1 MEIQDFGEKIGGAK
15 KDLWK
20 DRGLSVDDLLN
31 MNEAEKLKLIK
42 KDNIW
47 KKPDYQQMVADG
59 LPIRVAFF
67 IKTIRDATPTKPIL
81 YYSDVSADII
91 EEKQTNYI
99 NFVGKLR
106 DYIMNISTESE
117 ILNFYDDFMSKYI
130 IHSPNRYTI
139 QLIKS
144 AYGCIDNKLLR
155 VSRIKNLLA
164 LDREIQKKQFCYT
177 EDEKILSNFDIF
189 LFDNNKVKFATDYS
203 NRSVIE
209 IEMNFGKRFIYPKDE
224 LSNPSLWNDNTFF
237 ITRNGKIVK
246 NNLESIDEAEQYI
259 LSNFKD
265 TSKENTK
272 NRKKKFTPKQLE
284 NITRNGE
291 DYRLGKNISG
301 ENMMNTFNFKGGE
314 FGNWLNEN
322 DRQQSLNYGYDAF
335 MDLSKALSISPT
347 DISLGNRLSI
357 AFGSRG
363 SGAALAHYEPDREV
377 INLTKMKGAGSLAHE
392 WGHALDDI
400 AGKMLGYKGFITNN
414 EYSTNVIKE
423 LVDAMKFKTICNEE
437 TIKSQADDYE
447 KQVIRIKQYIE
458 MLFPPEYLK
467 PEDINTK
474 NELVESIISNA
485 EIYDKNVI
493 EYISTGKGNPDIDKL
508 SQLRK
513 ATVGRV
519 ISKEDRNDI
528 ARLQNQV
535 SYKKRYIGTPKKVH
549 TNFYDN
555 SIQFD
560 ELYAKTENGYWQ
572 NTTEMFARAFACYVS
587 DKLGNQSDYLCG
599 HADLTLGFG
608 VDKNNELTIIKA
620 FPDGEER
627 TLINGKIDKL
637 IEFLKEKNILHGY
650 NLEKN
655 ENDFDYDYGC

>member
-20 DRGLSVDDLLN
+20 DRGLSVEDLLD
-31 MNEAEKLKLIK
+31 MNEAEKIKLIK

-47 KKPDYQQMVADG
+47 KKPNYQQMVSDG

-67 IKTIRDATPTKPIL
+67 IKTIRDATPTKPLL
-81 YYSDVSADII
+81 YYSDRSADVI
-91 EEKQTNYI
+91 EEKQVNYI
-99 NFVGKLR
+99 NFVRELR
-106 DYIMNISTESE
+106 DYVMNISTENE
-117 ILNFYDDFMSKYI
+117 VLNFYDDFMSRYI
-130 IHSPNRYTI
+130 IRSPNSYNV
-139 QLIKS
+139 QLIDS
-144 AYGCIDNKLLR
+144 AYGCIDNKLLSAAR
-155 VSRIKNLLA
+155 VM
-164 LDREIQKKQFCYT
+164 DREIEKKQFCYT
-177 EDEKILSNFDIF
+177 EDEKILSKFDIF
-189 LFDNNKVKFATDYS
+189 LFDNDKVKFITDYS
-203 NRSVIE
+203 NRKVIE
-209 IEMNFGKRFIYPKDE
+209 ITKEFGKRFIYPNENFSD
-224 LSNPSLWNDNTFF
+224 PSLWEDNTLF
-237 ITRNGKIVK
+237 ITQNGRIIK

-259 LSNFKD
+259 LSNFKEN
-265 TSKENTK
+265 SKENTGT
-272 NRKKKFTPKQLE
+272 RKKKFTPKQLE
-284 NITRNGE
+284 NITRTGE
-291 DYRLGKNISG
+291 DYRKDKNITG
-301 ENMMNTFNFKGGE
+301 EDMMNTFNFKGGE

-322 DRQQSLNYGYDAF
+322 DRQQSLNYGYDAL

-400 AGKMLGYKGFITNN
+400 AGKLLGYNGFITKN

-423 LVDAMKFKTICNEE
+423 LIETMKYKTVCNEE
-437 TIKSQADDYE
+437 TTKIQTKEYE
-447 KQVIRIKQYIE
+447 KQVTRIKKYIDT
-458 MLFPPEYLK
+458 LFPPEHLK
-467 PEDINTK
+467 QEDINAK
-474 NELVESIISNA
+474 DELVQSIINNA
-485 EIYDKNVI
+485 EISDKNVI
-493 EYISTGKGNPDIDKL
+493 EYISTGRGNTDIDKL

-513 ATVGRV
+513 STVGRV

-528 ARLQNQV
+528 ARLQNQI
-535 SYKKRYIGTPKKVH
+535 SYKKSCIGKPQKVH

-572 NTTEMFARAFACYVS
+572 STIEMFARAFACYVS
-587 DKLGNQSDYLCG
+587 DKLQNRSDYLCG
-599 HADLTLGFG
+599 HADLAIGFG
-608 VDKNNELTIIKA
+608 LNKNNDLEVIKA

-627 TLINGKIDKL
+627 ILINEKIDKL
-637 IEFLKEKNILHGY
+637 IEFLKEKNILHDY

-655 ENDFDYDYGC
+655 QDDFDYDYGY